1 MKRNG
6 SGLTYRTL
14 ADVRAIPN
22 EQWGHWFTAGTNPL
36 PLFSPDRH
44 TQMCLRHVLKA
55 HARRIEAG

>member
-1 MKRNG
+1 MNP
-6 SGLTYRTL
+6 SGLTYRTPG
-14 ADVRAIPN
+14 DVRAIPN
-22 EQWGHWFTAGTNPL
+22 EQWGRWFTAGTNPL